1 MNEVPFFIC
10 FFIEHFSPLPKQNW
24 HATKS
29 LPNDGECRN
38 INDKAAGGEEGSVAV
53 EERSRIAGWR
63 TRDVSGK
70 TYKGRY
76 LRRRLKGGGG
86 RVERYR
92 EEVLPFLI
100 AFLKVVRPDEDRE
113 GGCLSSEEP
122 AKN

>member
-1 MNEVPFFIC
+1 M
-10 FFIEHFSPLPKQNW
+10 SPSKKEAGLP
-24 HATKS
+24 
-29 LPNDGECRN
+29 DGEQGTFLGKRIKEDIC
-38 INDKAAGGEEGSVAV
+38 GGG
-53 EERSRIAGWR
+53 
-63 TRDVSGK
+63 
-70 TYKGRY
+70 
-76 LRRRLKGGGG
+76 LRGGG